1 VGGKVAKEAKNNFL
15 VSGTGGAGTSGQPA
29 RYAAGIDNA
38 EDFYEMQTAAK
49 MQGQNPA
56 FSNVPS
62 PSSQRPFRGDSA
74 QPLVPLNAGTQRL
87 NEDVRTGAT
96 MGTEAM
102 YANDATATGE
112 DADRMRAALPYLSVM
127 AELPQTSNAFR
138 NYVRYLKSV
147 L

>member
-1 VGGKVAKEAKNNFL
+1 MAKPKSQNFQ
-15 VSGTGGAGTSGQPA
+15 VSATGGAGTNGQPA

-38 EDFYEMQTAAK
+38 QDFYDMQTAAK
-49 MQGQNPA
+49 LEGTNPA

-74 QPLVPLNAGTQRL
+74 APLVPLTAPTQRPQ
-87 NEDVRTGAT
+87 EDVRTGGAFGQET
-96 MGTEAM
+96 M
-102 YANDATATGE
+102 YANDMMANGE
-112 DADRMRAALPYLSVM
+112 DADRMRRALPYLSIM
-127 AELPQTSNAFR
+127 AELPETSNAFR